1 METHSYSYCVANLA
15 GKSSNIGE
23 HPLHRNRLSYDP
35 PILLCTRGCGGSVM
49 HEYWPSSDPAYILFF
64 MILEEHL
71 VVSIYFN
78 YCIWGIL
85 GVTLFSQYPCIFWEQ
100 ICVSFIT
107 WRRKLIQIIKYQ
119 IYESFDFDLCVCS
132 DCIFTSHVMTIL
144 LWQMWQSVM
153 KSADCSCS
161 LMQLSW
167 FCESRAVVAYVR
179 KKILIGSLCSS
190 KLLMPFVYV
199 NSLVARR

>member
-1 METHSYSYCVANLA
+1 
-15 GKSSNIGE
+15 
-23 HPLHRNRLSYDP
+23 
-35 PILLCTRGCGGSVM
+35 
-49 HEYWPSSDPAYILFF
+49 
-64 MILEEHL
+64 
-71 VVSIYFN
+71 
-78 YCIWGIL
+78 
-85 GVTLFSQYPCIFWEQ
+85 
-100 ICVSFIT
+100 
-107 WRRKLIQIIKYQ
+107 
-119 IYESFDFDLCVCS
+119 
-132 DCIFTSHVMTIL
+132 
-144 LWQMWQSVM
+144 M